1 MCDLA
6 YLVPSTQQY
15 VTFNRIVL
23 STLES
28 DGNKED
34 IDAQEDIQ
42 NSPDDLSDETDAN
55 LTENADANHQ
65 GSSEDLLN
73 DDEDIPLEI
82 GEMSTNMFFDA
93 VTVVII
99 SIVIIII
106 VVKVIYQ
113 RALQPR
119 IPLRSRS
126 RALFHFQM
134 RQITVV
140 RGGEGRGVEKRTT
153 GFH

>member
-1 MCDLA
+1 MYDLA
-6 YLVPSTQQY
+6 YLVPSSQQY

-42 NSPDDLSDETDAN
+42 NSPDDLSDETDAS

-82 GEMSTNMFFDA
+82 GEMSTNMFFD
-93 VTVVII
+93 TVVIS
-99 SIVIIII
+99 SIVIIIM
-106 VVKVIYQ
+106 VVKVVYQ

-119 IPLRSRS
+119 VPLRSRS
-126 RALFHFQM
+126 SAFFHFQM
-134 RQITVV
+134 RQITDV
-140 RGGEGRGVEKRTT
+140 RGGEGGKKRTT

>member
-1 MCDLA
+1 M
-6 YLVPSTQQY
+6 PSTQQY

-42 NSPDDLSDETDAN
+42 NSPDDLSDETHAS
-55 LTENADANHQ
+55 LTENTDGNHQ

-82 GEMSTNMFFDA
+82 GEMSTNIFFDS
-93 VTVVII
+93 VVIS
-99 SIVIIII
+99 SIVIIIM
-106 VVKVIYQ
+106 VVKVVYQ

-119 IPLRSRS
+119 VPLRSRS
-126 RALFHFQM
+126 SAFFHFQM
-134 RQITVV
+134 RQITDV
-140 RGGEGRGVEKRTT
+140 RGGEGGKKRTT

>member
-6 YLVPSTQQY
+6 YLVPSSQQY

-23 STLES
+23 FTLES

-42 NSPDDLSDETDAN
+42 NSPDDLSDETHAS
-55 LTENADANHQ
+55 LTENTDANHQ

-82 GEMSTNMFFDA
+82 GEMSTNMFFD
-93 VTVVII
+93 TVVII
-99 SIVIIII
+99 IIAIII
-106 VVKVIYQ
+106 VVKVVYQ

-119 IPLRSRS
+119 VPLRSRS
-126 RALFHFQM
+126 SAFFHFQM
-134 RQITVV
+134 RQITDV
-140 RGGEGRGVEKRTT
+140 RGGEGGKKRTT

>member
-23 STLES
+23 FTLES

-42 NSPDDLSDETDAN
+42 NSPDDRSDEADAS

-82 GEMSTNMFFDA
+82 GEMSTNMFFD
-93 VTVVII
+93 TVVII
-99 SIVIIII
+99 IIAIII
-106 VVKVIYQ
+106 VVKVVYQ

-119 IPLRSRS
+119 VPLRSRS
-126 RALFHFQM
+126 SAFFHFQM
-134 RQITVV
+134 RQITDV
-140 RGGEGRGVEKRTT
+140 RGGEGGKKRTT

>member
-6 YLVPSTQQY
+6 YLVPSSQQY

-23 STLES
+23 STIES

-42 NSPDDLSDETDAN
+42 NSPDDLSDETDAS

-82 GEMSTNMFFDA
+82 GEMSTNMFFD
-93 VTVVII
+93 TVVII
-99 SIVIIII
+99 IIAIIII
-106 VVKVIYQ
+106 VVKVVYQ

-119 IPLRSRS
+119 VPLRSRS
-126 RALFHFQM
+126 STFFHFQM
-134 RQITVV
+134 RQITDV
-140 RGGEGRGVEKRTT
+140 RGGG
-153 GFH
+153 

>member
-1 MCDLA
+1 M
-6 YLVPSTQQY
+6 PSTQQF

-23 STLES
+23 FTLES

-42 NSPDDLSDETDAN
+42 NSPDDLSDETDAS

-65 GSSEDLLN
+65 GISEDLLN

-82 GEMSTNMFFDA
+82 GEMSTNMFFD
-93 VTVVII
+93 TVVIS
-99 SIVIIII
+99 SIVIIIMG
-106 VVKVIYQ
+106 VKVVYQ

-119 IPLRSRS
+119 VALRSRS
-126 RALFHFQM
+126 SAFFHFQM
-134 RQITVV
+134 RQITDV
-140 RGGEGRGVEKRTT
+140 REGG
-153 GFH
+153 